1 MEVSTLSQEFIVSQY
16 GLRLVGGDLR
26 AIACRFSFAC
36 WWVMLTNSQE
46 PTQEVFQ
53 AQLVLPRCMG
63 VVAIF
68 FVSAIQKDAKFSY
81 HLCVLTYSSTEN
93 YISLI
98 LCTCTCRIWSVLC
111 VYDVQHE

>member
-1 MEVSTLSQEFIVSQY
+1 MSTHRNV
-16 GLRLVGGDLR
+16 D
-26 AIACRFSFAC
+26 
-36 WWVMLTNSQE
+36 QE

-53 AQLVLPRCMG
+53 AQLLLPRCMG
-63 VVAIF
+63 IVAIF